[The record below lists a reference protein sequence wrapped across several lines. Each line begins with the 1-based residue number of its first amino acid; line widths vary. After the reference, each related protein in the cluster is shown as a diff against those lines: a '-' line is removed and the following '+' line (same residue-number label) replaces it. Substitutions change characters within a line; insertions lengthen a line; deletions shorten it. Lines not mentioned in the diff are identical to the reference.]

1 MDTARFLESDIYDEF
16 STKQGLRSA
25 SIYLDNLLNFGLEKR
40 GAAHQYMKFGQSAC
54 TFRISLE
61 SQWCQGLRYI
71 AESTT
76 LTVQIVNL
84 DITSFFG
91 LSKFQLWRYMESRQG
106 ANQPGV
112 HESAEFA

>member
-16 STKQGLRSA
+16 STKQGSRST

-40 GAAHQYMKFGQSAC
+40 GAACQYMKFGQSAC

-71 AESTT
+71 ADTRILQFEGI
-76 LTVQIVNL
+76 L
-84 DITSFFG
+84 
-91 LSKFQLWRYMESRQG
+91 
-106 ANQPGV
+106 
-112 HESAEFA
+112 